1 MGVYIPNMSKPKFC
15 KCEEYNC
22 FAWDD
27 EKYKCKIT
35 EWKKPCPLIEIDL
48 VRCGEC
54 KWCDD
59 KGKERALICTNPYI
73 DMDIHPLDFCSYGK
87 RRTDETIESITFKKM
102 VKAVEEEMREVRN
115 FVKRRNDGAV
125 CSYGVS
131 ANANQHTQRI
141 EGVGERE
148 PEDFN
153 PYQGDRDRDENGDI
167 Y

>member
-1 MGVYIPNMSKPKFC
+1 MGLYIDGLDMPRN
-15 KCEEYNC
+15 EYMRIHID
-22 FAWDD
+22 FDGEVWVFRGSG
-27 EKYKCKIT
+27 
-35 EWKKPCPLIEIDL
+35 WKSLGIKAANLDL

-115 FVKRRNDGAV
+115 FVKRKNDGAV

-131 ANANQHTQRI
+131 ANANQHTQRV